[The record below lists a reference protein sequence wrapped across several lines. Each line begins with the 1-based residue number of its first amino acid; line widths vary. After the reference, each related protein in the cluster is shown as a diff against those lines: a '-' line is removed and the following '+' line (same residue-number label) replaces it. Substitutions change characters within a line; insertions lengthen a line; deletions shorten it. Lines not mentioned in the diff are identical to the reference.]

1 VVLGSILESNITS
14 HFRYIKKVYM
24 FTVRR
29 WWDRKGLQVA
39 LLAVVLGGAW
49 ALRQTQGEM
58 LMEIYETVARPI
70 QSLQGDSPSDERL
83 KDARTMELQTRI
95 QDLETQNQ
103 KLKDL
108 LGYVEKAPVTSRP
121 ITARVVGRGA
131 DSWWQQVTLNRGR
144 LQGIQEGFIV
154 KAEGGLVGRV
164 ENVTDNTSRV
174 LLITDTKSQ
183 VGVSVSRTKAQG
195 LLRGNGSA
203 EAVLVFHE
211 KVPNVKVGDTVSTST
226 YSQKYTS
233 GLPVGRVKALNLKKL
248 PASEGTIEL
257 FPSIRSLDW
266 VTVYPK
272 PEENLEPEQQNKQT
286 QKETQQP
293 LKQQKKSN

>member
-1 VVLGSILESNITS
+1 
-14 HFRYIKKVYM
+14 M

-29 WWDRKGLQVA
+29 WWDRKGLQVV
-39 LLAVVLGGAW
+39 LLVVVAGGAW

-58 LMEIYETVARPI
+58 LMEIYQTVARPI
-70 QSLQGDSPSDERL
+70 QSLQGESPSEERL
-83 KDARTMELQTRI
+83 RDARIMELQTQI

-108 LGYVEKAPVTSRP
+108 LGYVEKAPAASKP
-121 ITARVVGRGA
+121 ISARVVGRGA

-144 LQGIQEGFIV
+144 QQGIEEGFIV

-164 ENVTDNTSRV
+164 ESVTNNTSRV
-174 LLITDTKSQ
+174 LLITDAKSQ

-195 LLRGNGSA
+195 LLRGNASA

-233 GLPVGRVKALNLKKL
+233 GLAVGRVKSLNLKKL
-248 PASEGTIEL
+248 PASEATIEL

-272 PEENLEPEQQNKQT
+272 PPENPELEKQNKQDK
-286 QKETQQP
+286 QDRQESQQV
-293 LKQQKKSN
+293 QKKSN